1 MDPSLLATLKE
12 KLADATDF
20 TDVWT
25 YFFDHFGEDPE
36 FINAGA
42 RGEHPFLASIIAQI
56 GAELFGRKVRVE
68 NLLLTHLPDHA
79 FYHGGFTVAN
89 RLGNVIYF
97 DDVQTGLLAVIM
109 SPASN
114 ETKFVRFTG
123 RRMLRSGPPSR
134 N

>member
-1 MDPSLLATLKE
+1 MDLSLLETLKE

-20 TDVWT
+20 TDVWN
-25 YFFDHFGEDPE
+25 YFFDHFGEDLE
-36 FINAGA
+36 FIDAGDRA
-42 RGEHPFLASIIAQI
+42 AHPFLTAIIAQI
-56 GAELFGRKVRVE
+56 GIELFGRKVRVE
-68 NLLLTHLPDHA
+68 DLLLTHLPDHA
-79 FYHGGFTVAN
+79 FYHGGFTIGG
-89 RLGNVIYF
+89 RLGNIIYF

-109 SPASN
+109 SPATN